1 MDLVVG
7 KYIKLSLVLLLASLV
22 LLQIS
27 CSTGDEE
34 SSESSAIKFG
44 LILVGPR
51 DDKGYSQ
58 AHYEGGQ
65 YAAEQSKGTMIVI
78 DKVNP
83 ADSPNITV
91 AQVVDDMVADGAQLV
106 IATSDDMKDGILAA
120 AAKHPTVPMIWASGD
135 SAWKEGNGYRS
146 DLTNLGNVFGKMEY
160 GKMIAGCAAAIKSES
175 GKIGFLGPLINDET
189 RRLAN
194 SAYLGAKHCWQA
206 MNASASGELEFSV
219 TWIGFWFNIPGVTL
233 DPTQVSNE
241 FFDSG
246 VDVVISGIDTPDA
259 LIVAGQRAQSGET
272 VWAVPYD
279 YEGACDQAPSVCLGV
294 PYFNWGP
301 AYLDL
306 VKSVGSDT
314 YKAEWDWVGPN
325 WGNINHKATSS
336 IGYKMG
342 DGLTDG
348 QQNQIQSFIDALGNN
363 GVDLFVGPLNFQDGS
378 QYLADEEKATDKQ
391 IWYTPMLLEGIK
403 GDSAASN

>member
-1 MDLVVG
+1 MDLVLG
-7 KYIKLSLVLLLASLV
+7 KYFKLSLVLILATLV

-27 CSTGDEE
+27 CSSGDETK
-34 SSESSAIKFG
+34 SESSGIKFG

-58 AHYEGGQ
+58 AHYEGGK
-65 YAAEQSKGTMIVI
+65 YAEEQAVGEMIVI

-91 AQVVDDMVADGAQLV
+91 EQVVDDMIADGAKLI

-120 AAKHPTVPMIWASGD
+120 AAKHPSVPMIWASGD

-160 GKMIAGCAAAIKSES
+160 GQMIAGCAAAIKSRS

-189 RRLAN
+189 RRLVN
-194 SAYLGAKHCWQA
+194 SAYLGAKHCWRS

-279 YEGACDQAPSVCLGV
+279 YEGACEQAPNVCLGV

-301 AYLDL
+301 TYLDL
-306 VKSVGSDT
+306 VQSVGSDT
-314 YKAEWDWVGPN
+314 YKAEWAWVGPN
-325 WGNINHKATSS
+325 WGDINHKAISS
-336 IGYKMG
+336 IGFKMG
-342 DGLTDG
+342 DGLTEG
-348 QQNQIQSFIDALGNN
+348 QQSQMQSFINALGNK
-363 GVDLFVGPLNFQDGS
+363 GIDLFVGPLNFQDGS
-378 QYLADEEKATDKQ
+378 QYLADDEKATDKQ
-391 IWYTPMLLEGIK
+391 IWYTPMLLEGMK
-403 GDSAASN
+403 GDSGDSN

>member
-1 MDLVVG
+1 
-7 KYIKLSLVLLLASLV
+7 
-22 LLQIS
+22 
-27 CSTGDEE
+27 
-34 SSESSAIKFG
+34 
-44 LILVGPR
+44 
-51 DDKGYSQ
+51 
-58 AHYEGGQ
+58 
-65 YAAEQSKGTMIVI
+65 
-78 DKVNP
+78 
-83 ADSPNITV
+83 
-91 AQVVDDMVADGAQLV
+91 
-106 IATSDDMKDGILAA
+106 
-120 AAKHPTVPMIWASGD
+120 
-135 SAWKEGNGYRS
+135 
-146 DLTNLGNVFGKMEY
+146 
-160 GKMIAGCAAAIKSES
+160 
-175 GKIGFLGPLINDET
+175 
-189 RRLAN
+189 
-194 SAYLGAKHCWQA
+194 

-259 LIVAGQRAQSGET
+259 LIVAGQRATSGET

-279 YEGACDQAPSVCLGV
+279 YEGACEQAPDVCLGV

-314 YKAEWDWVGPN
+314 YKAEFTLVGPN
-325 WGNINHKATSS
+325 WGDINHKSTSS

-348 QQNQIQSFIDALGNN
+348 QQSQIQSFVDALGNK

-378 QYLADEEKATDKQ
+378 QYLAEGEKATDKQ
-391 IWYTPMLLEGIK
+391 IWYTPQLLEGMK

>member
-7 KYIKLSLVLLLASLV
+7 KYIKLSLVLILASLV

-27 CSTGDEE
+27 CSSGDEKE
-34 SSESSAIKFG
+34 SESSGIKFG

-58 AHYEGGQ
+58 AHYEGGK
-65 YAAEQSKGTMIVI
+65 YAEEQSLSTMIVI

-91 AQVVDDMVADGAQLV
+91 EQVVDDMVADGAQLV

-120 AAKHPTVPMIWASGD
+120 AAKHPSVPMIWASGD

-160 GKMIAGCAAAIKSES
+160 GKMIAGCAAAIKSRS

-194 SAYLGAKHCWQA
+194 SAYLGAKHCWRS
-206 MNASASGELEFSV
+206 MNANSSGELEFSV

-279 YEGACDQAPSVCLGV
+279 YEGACEQAPSVCLGV

-306 VKSVGSDT
+306 VKSVDSDT
-314 YKAEWDWVGPN
+314 YKAEWNWVGPN
-325 WGNINHKATSS
+325 WGDINHKATSS
-336 IGYKMG
+336 IGYKVG

-348 QQNQIQSFIDALGNN
+348 QQSQIQSFVDALGNK
-363 GVDLFVGPLNFQDGS
+363 GIDLFVGPLNFQDGS
-378 QYLADEEKATDKQ
+378 QYLGDGEKATDKQ
-391 IWYTPMLLEGIK
+391 IWYTPMLLEGMK